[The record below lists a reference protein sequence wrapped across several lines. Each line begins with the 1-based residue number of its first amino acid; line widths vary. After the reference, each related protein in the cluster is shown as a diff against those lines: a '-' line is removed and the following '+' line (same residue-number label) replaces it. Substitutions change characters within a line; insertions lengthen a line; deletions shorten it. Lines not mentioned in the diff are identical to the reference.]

1 MCICDDKYFKVTNI
15 RTPARKER
23 TYKHAASIY
32 KRFYMG
38 LYKRERK
45 ITVTDLIFDCI
56 RYKLSLIEKGE
67 FYKVTVNSHPECEAR
82 AVLEDYDVI

>member
-1 MCICDDKYFKVTNI
+1 
-15 RTPARKER
+15 
-23 TYKHAASIY
+23 
-32 KRFYMG
+32 MG

-45 ITVTDLIFDCI
+45 ITVTDLILDCI